1 MANRIK
7 QRLNAGKNKL
17 KYNFAHMLELPKE
30 VILDLPKITLVGTLQ
45 LQLENHR
52 GIIEFSEEQV
62 RINTKEGVLVITGEQ
77 FFLRNIT
84 EQEIVLDGKI
94 KALSY
99 QK

>member
-1 MANRIK
+1 
-7 QRLNAGKNKL
+7 
-17 KYNFAHMLELPKE
+17 MLELPKE